1 VTPLRILWVKL
12 GGLWPIDA
20 GGRLRSFH
28 VVREL
33 ARSHRVTVLT
43 THRPGADATAA
54 LAAQVPEATVV
65 SVPFALPSRGTPRF
79 AGALARAWLA
89 GRPLEATR
97 SRVPA
102 LRRQVERY
110 LAARAVDVCV
120 ADFLVATPSVPA
132 GRGAPVVLF
141 AHNVEHLIWQRLAE
155 VETRRWRRATLRLE
169 ARRLRRW
176 EGEACARA
184 TVTAAVSELD
194 RARLAAL
201 APRARVRVVPT
212 GVDTAYFA
220 PNGTHRVPGRLVFV
234 GSMDWHPNE
243 DAVLHFLAA
252 TLPRIRRARPDVSM
266 VVVGRSPRPALR
278 KAAAAAG
285 VTVTGT
291 VDDVRPWLRE
301 ADVCVVPLRIGGG
314 TRLKIFEALAMGLP
328 VVSTAVGA
336 EGLPLVA
343 GRHFVEADAPE
354 AFAAAVLV
362 LLREP
367 ARARALGEA
376 GRRLVTARFSW
387 GAVAGDFDAICREA
401 VEDICA

>member
-1 VTPLRILWVKL
+1 VRPLRVLWVKL

-33 ARSHRVTVLT
+33 ARRHRVTVLT
-43 THRPGADATAA
+43 THAPGADATAA
-54 LAAQVPEATVV
+54 LSAQVPEAEVV

-79 AGALARAWLA
+79 AAALGRAWLA

-102 LRRQVERY
+102 LRRHVERR
-110 LAARAVDVCV
+110 LAAHTADVCV

-132 GRGAPVVLF
+132 DRGPVVLF

-155 VETRRWRRATLRLE
+155 VETRPWRRATLRLE

-176 EGEACARA
+176 EGEACARV
-184 TVTAAVSELD
+184 TVTAAVSDLD
-194 RARLAAL
+194 RARLQAL
-201 APRARVRVVPT
+201 APEARLRVVPT
-212 GVDTAYFA
+212 GVDTVYFA
-220 PNGTHRVPGRLVFV
+220 PNGAARVPGRLVFV

-252 TLPRIRRARPDVSM
+252 TLPRIRRARRDVSV
-266 VVVGRSPRPALR
+266 VVVGRNPRPALR
-278 KAAAAAG
+278 AAATAAG

-291 VDDVRPWLRE
+291 VDDVRPWLAE
-301 ADVCVVPLRIGGG
+301 ADVCVVPLRVGGG

-336 EGLPLVA
+336 EGLPLVRD
-343 GRHFVEADAPE
+343 RHFVEADAPE
-354 AFAAAVLV
+354 AFATAVLA

-376 GRRLVTARFSW
+376 GRRLVTARYSW
-387 GAVAGDFDAICREA
+387 GAVARDFEAICHEA
-401 VEDICA
+401 VEDVCA